1 MNSAVFARFWEDYGT
16 IVVMLLEGTRD
27 TLYMT
32 LMSTLF
38 GYVLG
43 LPMGIVLAVTDQ
55 DGICENAGIYKVLDV
70 IVNIIRSIPF
80 LILLILVIPLTK
92 LLVGRSYGST
102 ATIVPLVIAAAPF
115 IARMVESS
123 LKEVDKG
130 VIEAAQSMGA
140 DNWTIIWN
148 VLLSEART
156 SLLVGVTIALGTIL
170 GYSAMAGVVGGG
182 GLGDIAIRYGYYRY
196 ETGIMI
202 VTIIILVVLVQILQ
216 GLGMALSKHMDK
228 RRV

>member
-1 MNSAVFARFWEDYGT
+1 MWDSTMVE
-16 IVVMLLEGTRD
+16 MLLEGTVD

-43 LPMGIVLAVTDQ
+43 LPMGIILTVTDKE
-55 DGICENAGIYKVLDV
+55 GIRPNALIYKILDF
-70 IVNIIRSIPF
+70 IVNVIRSIPF

-92 LLVGRSYGST
+92 AIVGKSYGSS
-102 ATIVPLVIAAAPF
+102 ATVVPLVIAAAPF

-130 VIEAAQSMGA
+130 VVEAAVSMGA
-140 DNWTIIWN
+140 NTFTIIWK
-148 VLLSEART
+148 VLLAEART

-170 GYSAMAGVVGGG
+170 GYSAMAGTVGGG

-196 ETGIMI
+196 QTDVML
-202 VTIIILVVLVQILQ
+202 VTIVILVLLVQIMQ
-216 GLGMALSKHMDK
+216 GIGMMISRKLD
-228 RRV
+228 RRRS

>member
-1 MNSAVFARFWEDYGT
+1 MNMWDNAT
-16 IVVMLLEGTRD
+16 ITMLLEGVRD

-32 LMSTLF
+32 LASTFF

-43 LPMGIVLAVTDQ
+43 LPLGVILAVTDK
-55 DGICENAGIYKVLDV
+55 DGIKPNAFIYKILDI
-70 IVNIIRSIPF
+70 IVNILRSIPF
-80 LILLILVIPLTK
+80 LILLILVIPITRAI
-92 LLVGRSYGST
+92 VGKTYGST
-102 ATIVPLVIAAAPF
+102 ATVVPLVIAAAPF

-123 LKEVDKG
+123 LKEVNGG

-140 DNWTIIWN
+140 GTFSIIWK
-148 VLLSEART
+148 VLLAEART

-196 ETGIMI
+196 QTDIML
-202 VTIIILVVLVQILQ
+202 VTIVILVLLVQIMQ
-216 GLGMALSKHMDK
+216 WVGMLLSKKLD
-228 RRV
+228 RRKA